1 MKTALKFTGASMK
14 MFFRNKSGVFWT
26 LFLPLL
32 IMIIFGSMNFENYG
46 KSNIAVVDNA
56 RTKESKEL
64 IKEMGKIDI
73 ISVKKMKEKNAMS
86 KLKEGDLDLV
96 MILPSN
102 FLEKPDIVD
111 IQKKALQEGQ
121 QVQQLNQTALI
132 PKTSTIKIYYNKGKE
147 QQALA
152 GTTVLKEMFNNINRE
167 ITGAP
172 SLFKIEQEAISA
184 KNLKYIDFL
193 IPGIVA
199 MAIMQMGVFSIVF
212 VLVQYRKKGIMKRL
226 LVTPMKSVDFIAG
239 QVLTRIF
246 VSIMQVVVIVG
257 VAVLVFD
264 INVVGNYFLILLL
277 VSLGSLLFISMGFA
291 MSSFAKT
298 EESAAPIANIVV
310 FPMLFLSGVFFP
322 IEAMPAWLQGISKY
336 LPLTYLANG
345 LRSVM
350 TEGVK
355 ITAIKSDVLG
365 LLVWSIIMIIFA
377 ILFFRLNPEE

>member
-46 KSNIAVVDNA
+46 KSNIAIVDNA
-56 RTKESKEL
+56 ETKESKNL
-64 IKEMGKIDI
+64 IKEMEKVDI
-73 ISVKKMKEKNAMS
+73 ISVKKMNEKRAMS
-86 KLKEGDLDLV
+86 KLKEGDFDLV
-96 MILPSN
+96 MILPSD
-102 FLEKPDIVD
+102 FLENPDVAV
-111 IQKKALQEGQ
+111 IQKE
-121 QVQQLNQTALI
+121 ALI
-132 PKTSTIKIYYNKGKE
+132 QGKKVSPSDLLPKTSTIKIYYNKGKE

-172 SLFKIEQEAISA
+172 SLFKIEEEAISA

-226 LVTPMKSVDFIAG
+226 LVTPMKSIDFIAG

-355 ITAIKSDVLG
+355 IAAIKSDVLG

>member
-46 KSNIAVVDNA
+46 KSNMAIVDNA
-56 RTKESKEL
+56 RTEESKDL
-64 IKEMGKIDI
+64 IKEMDKIDI
-73 ISVKKMKEKNAMS
+73 ISVKKMKEKSAIS
-86 KLKEGDLDLV
+86 KLKKGDLDLV
-96 MILPSN
+96 MVLPSD
-102 FLEKPDIVD
+102 FLEKPDVVA
-111 IQKKALQEGQ
+111 IQKEALMKGKKINPSD
-121 QVQQLNQTALI
+121 LL
-132 PKTSTIKIYYNKGKE
+132 PKMSTIKIYYNKGKE
-147 QQALA
+147 QQAIA
-152 GTTVLKEMFNNINRE
+152 GITVLKEMFNNINRE
-167 ITGAP
+167 ITRAP

-264 INVVGNYFLILLL
+264 INVVGNYLLILLL

-355 ITAIKSDVLG
+355 IAAIKSDVLG
-365 LLVWSIIMIIFA
+365 LLVWSIIIIIFA